1 MSAGALDQLVTFQRF
16 TRTADG
22 GGGFTEAWADLP
34 LNATVWANAR
44 AKSGRESMT
53 DGQTAATFVVVFTVY
68 NRDDVTE
75 LDRIVWEGV
84 NYNIRGILRE
94 GGRALMLKI
103 EAERGVG
110 S

>member
-1 MSAGALDQLVTFQRF
+1 MSAGALDQLVTFQRL

-34 LNATVWANAR
+34 LNASVWANVK
-44 AKSGRESMT
+44 AKGGREGMT
-53 DGQTAATFVVVFTVY
+53 EGRTAATFVVVFTIY
-68 NRDDVTE
+68 NRSDLTE

-94 GGRALMLKI
+94 SGRDLMLKI
-103 EAERGVG
+103 EAERGVA